1 VVLFESLLRNPQG
14 EMERMARF
22 LGVDPGFYGNYSFV
36 QHNETVAIRSKRLHR
51 LGLAL
56 QRYVPHSVQE
66 ALLPLYL
73 KMNAG
78 KMPAKDP
85 DDDRV
90 RAEMRTHYRAL
101 QPELQSLFPD
111 LDWSTW
117 GS

>member
-1 VVLFESLLRNPQG
+1 
-14 EMERMARF
+14 M
-22 LGVDPGFYGNYSFV
+22 
-36 QHNETVAIRSKRLHR
+36 
-51 LGLAL
+51 
-56 QRYVPHSVQE
+56 PHSVQE

-90 RAEMRTHYRAL
+90 RAEVSAQYRAL
-101 QPELQSLFPD
+101 QPGLEALFPD
-111 LDWSTW
+111 LDWSVW